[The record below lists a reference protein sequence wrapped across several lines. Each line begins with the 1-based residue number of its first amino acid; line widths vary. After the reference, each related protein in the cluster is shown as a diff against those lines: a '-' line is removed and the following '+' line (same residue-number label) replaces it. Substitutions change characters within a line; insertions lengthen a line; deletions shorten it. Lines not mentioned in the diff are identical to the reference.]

1 MYLYKK
7 IYYVVD
13 VLFWY
18 RGIIENVNM
27 MKWFCIFGKDNKYF
41 VNC

>member
-27 MKWFCIFGKDNKYF
+27 MKWFCIFGKDKKYF